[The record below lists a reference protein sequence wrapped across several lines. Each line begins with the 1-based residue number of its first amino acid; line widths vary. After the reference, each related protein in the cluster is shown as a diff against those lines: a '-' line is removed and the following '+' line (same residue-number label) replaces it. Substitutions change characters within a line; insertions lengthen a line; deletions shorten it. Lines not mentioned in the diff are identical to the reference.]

1 MHQIPPP
8 LIIKHA
14 KSAFIYCTF
23 FSLQLRKSPWISIL
37 LGCLSNLRTIPSDN
51 YHLNSSASQRGVV
64 FVLVSH
70 HESARGSSMGAGS
83 AYEWCINRRRE
94 TYRSAAREV
103 YGDDYCRAE
112 VADPSDGRVTRTHAH
127 TREPA
132 DKQLRTLFGEPRRLD
147 RHTTVAD
154 DFWVHAL
161 CVCELIRSNIVWV
174 RTQNRY
180 V

>member
-1 MHQIPPP
+1 
-8 LIIKHA
+8 
-14 KSAFIYCTF
+14 
-23 FSLQLRKSPWISIL
+23 
-37 LGCLSNLRTIPSDN
+37 
-51 YHLNSSASQRGVV
+51 
-64 FVLVSH
+64 
-70 HESARGSSMGAGS
+70 MGADS

-94 TYRSAAREV
+94 TYRSAAWEV

-174 RTQNRY
+174 NVHKTDMYSLTDSERLASRRKRLKVVKDDLESDRNR
-180 V
+180 